1 MTTPLPEDKPPVRG
15 MDDIPTRGA
24 PILDAES
31 CASAQL
37 RALLSSR
44 AAKILLVVVGCAI
57 AAAWISSIL
66 GSVSSHLAATRA
78 KDAAHEGRA
87 LTERREF
94 TAAIPRFDE
103 ALAGTLPPRERARC
117 HLDRGWCYMN
127 VGRDLEAIPEFDA
140 AISLDAKLVNAWLD
154 RGIVFHRRRDF
165 DRAMADYTQA
175 IALSEKCVDAY
186 RNRSLI
192 FAQSG
197 RMTQAIA
204 DMDQAIRWAPD
215 DVRWPI
221 RRGQFF
227 NVIGNRAAALEDF
240 DRALRIDFEN
250 PDARHRRAAVLADQG
265 EDLRAMAELNA
276 LLNERPQSA
285 GLYLARGM
293 FHMDESA
300 YEEAIEDC
308 AEAIRLA
315 PKVAGPY
322 ALRAAAELSLGG
334 TEAALAFTD
343 MALQLDRKLPMA
355 HQIRGVIFNMRGEYS
370 EALAAFERAIAFDF
384 AYVAPVIWRA
394 RTRGHAGQYQQAHEE
409 LQAAVRTY
417 SGVYDTHMALA
428 WFLATCP
435 EPSFRDGER
444 ALIAAEKA
452 VEVSREEPRTLDV
465 LAAAYAE
472 LGAFP
477 QAIETELRAIDKT
490 SARAL
495 ECGAFGARLM
505 GYRQGTPFREVR
517 EF

>member
-1 MTTPLPEDKPPVRG
+1 

-24 PILDAES
+24 PILGAES
-31 CASAQL
+31 GASARL
-37 RALLSSR
+37 REVLNSR
-44 AAKILLVVVGCAI
+44 AAKALLIVVGCAI
-57 AAAWISSIL
+57 AAAWISSVVRGIN
-66 GSVSSHLAATRA
+66 SHLTATRA
-78 KDAAHEGRA
+78 LAAAQEGRD

-94 TAAIPRFDE
+94 SAAIPHFDK

-127 VGRDLEAIPEFDA
+127 VGRDPEAIPEFDA
-140 AISLDAKLVNAWLD
+140 AISLNPTLVNAWLD
-154 RGIVFHRRRDF
+154 RGIVFHRRREF

-186 RNRSLI
+186 RNRALI
-192 FAQSG
+192 FAQSE

-204 DMDQAIRWAPD
+204 DMDQAMRWAPD

-227 NVIGNRAAALEDF
+227 TAIGNRAAALEDF
-240 DRALRIDFEN
+240 DRALRIEFEN
-250 PDARHRRAAVLADQG
+250 PDARYRRAAVLAAQG

-276 LLNERPQSA
+276 LIAERPQSA

-300 YEEAIEDC
+300 YEEAIEDY
-308 AEAIRLA
+308 AEAIRLV
-315 PKVAGPY
+315 PKMGGPY
-322 ALRAAAELSLGG
+322 ALRAAAELTLGS

-343 MALQLDRKLPMA
+343 MALQLDRKLAMA
-355 HQIRGVIFNMRGEYS
+355 HQIRGVIFDMRGEYG
-370 EALAAFERAIAFDF
+370 EALSAFERASTFDF
-384 AYVAPVIWRA
+384 AYVAPVVWHA
-394 RTRGHAGQYQQAHEE
+394 RTLGHAGHYQQAHEE

-417 SGVYDTHMALA
+417 SGLYDTHMTLA

-435 EPSFRDGER
+435 EASFRDGER
-444 ALIAAEKA
+444 ALVAANKA
-452 VEVSREEPRTLDV
+452 VELSREEPHALDV

-477 QAIETELRAIDKT
+477 QAIESELKAIDKT
-490 SARAL
+490 SARAI

-505 GYRQGTPFREVR
+505 GYSQGMPFREVR

>member
-1 MTTPLPEDKPPVRG
+1 MPRPEDNPPRG
-15 MDDIPTRGA
+15 TGDIPTRGA
-24 PILDAES
+24 PIFDTES
-31 CASAQL
+31 RASAWL
-37 RALLSSR
+37 REFLNSP
-44 AAKILLVVVGCAI
+44 AARVLLVIVGCAI
-57 AAAWISSIL
+57 AAVWISPVVR
-66 GSVSSHLAATRA
+66 SVSSHLTAARA
-78 KDAAHEGRA
+78 NDAAQEGRR

-94 TAAIPRFDE
+94 AAAIPHFDK

-127 VGRDLEAIPEFDA
+127 VERDPEAIPEFDA
-140 AISLDAKLVNAWLD
+140 AISLNPQLVNAWLD

-175 IALSEKCVDAY
+175 IALNEECVDAY
-186 RNRSLI
+186 RNRALI

-197 RMTQAIA
+197 RMPQAIA

-221 RRGQFF
+221 RRGHFF

-240 DRALRIDFEN
+240 ERALQIEFEN
-250 PDARHRRAAVLADQG
+250 PDARYRRAAVLAEQG
-265 EDLRAMAELNA
+265 EDLRAMAELSA
-276 LLNERPQSA
+276 LIAERPQSA
-285 GLYLARGM
+285 GLFLARGM

-300 YEEAIEDC
+300 YKDAIEDY

-315 PKVAGPY
+315 PKFAGPY
-322 ALRAAAELSLGG
+322 ALRAAAELSLGS
-334 TEAALAFTD
+334 TEAALAFAE
-343 MALQLDRKLPMA
+343 MALQLDRQVSMA
-355 HQIRGVIFNMRGEYS
+355 HQMRGVVFNIRGEYG
-370 EALAAFERAIAFDF
+370 EALAAFGRAITFDI

-394 RTRGHAGQYQQAHEE
+394 RTLGHAGQYQQAHEE

-417 SGVYDTHMALA
+417 SGVYDTHMTLA

-444 ALIAAEKA
+444 ALVAANKA
-452 VEVSREEPRTLDV
+452 VELSREESRTLDV

-490 SARAL
+490 SARAI
-495 ECGAFGARLM
+495 ECGAYGARLA
-505 GYRQGTPFREVR
+505 GYGQGAPFREVR